1 MESIHNLK
9 GEAGL
14 SWGKGRNMSTGIE
27 EEVAVGLVVKEVE
40 LVGLEAKGVWIAE
53 GSRVVV
59 AVEV

>member
-1 MESIHNLK
+1 
-9 GEAGL
+9 
-14 SWGKGRNMSTGIE
+14 MSTGIE

-59 AVEV
+59 AEEV